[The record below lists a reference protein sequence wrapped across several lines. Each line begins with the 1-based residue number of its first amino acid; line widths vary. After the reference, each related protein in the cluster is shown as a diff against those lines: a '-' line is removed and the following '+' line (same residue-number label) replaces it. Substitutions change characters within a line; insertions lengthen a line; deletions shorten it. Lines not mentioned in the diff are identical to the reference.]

1 MATAMAQVPA
11 WSRGDLDFFLHGS
24 MSTEVA
30 PEAVLRAFIRIY
42 PDLFPSKDLSHLGL
56 IPDPEFGWPVGF
68 SRSQVPHLGGL
79 PAVGVNCASCH
90 VADVVAAEGGAPVR
104 VLGATS
110 HFDAEAFFG
119 AVIVATFR
127 TADAANMKRFL
138 AAYLAVND
146 PAGGARMQDSFAEK
160 WKQQEAKIVA
170 AIADDP
176 SGGKGLAA
184 GALHALTGDELR
196 LDHRLLADLDLAAL
210 AHSTLQLF
218 HNMRA
223 ALHVPD
229 QPPDKAPPASGFGR
243 NDAFGLLSAA
253 LFGVPQPPAPVK
265 YGVVWNL
272 DQRHWVHWDGNTQS
286 PLGRNILAA
295 LGLGA
300 PMEGRRGYFDFA
312 LVERHTT
319 LTEHIHAP
327 RYPFAIDRAAASRG
341 AAHFRA
347 HCAACH
353 EGPETDARLFSP
365 AEIGT
370 DPARA
375 AAFSPQQADRFNELL
390 GSVET
395 PGYAPPKQPGIRGTQ
410 KYWSP
415 TLAGVWA
422 RSPFLHNGSVRT
434 MQELLTP
441 PAARAK
447 TFHRGSRLFDAAQV
461 GYTDAGAYLLDT
473 TTAGNSNAGH
483 DYGTALPAD
492 EKRGLIEF
500 LKTL

>member
-1 MATAMAQVPA
+1 MARSDENSNPPPQAMSTAMAQVPA
-11 WSRGDLDFFLHGS
+11 WSREDLDFFLHGS
-24 MSTEVA
+24 MSTEVV
-30 PEAVLRAFIRIY
+30 PETVLRAFIRIY
-42 PDLFPSKDLSHLGL
+42 PEAFPTADLSHLGL
-56 IPDPEFGWPVGF
+56 LPDPAFGWPVGF
-68 SRSQVPHLGGL
+68 SRRNVPHLGGL
-79 PAVGVNCASCH
+79 SAVGVNCASCH
-90 VADVVAAEGGAPVR
+90 VADIAAVEGGTPVR

-119 AVIVATFR
+119 SLIVATFR
-127 TADAANMKRFL
+127 TADPANMQRFL
-138 AAYLAVND
+138 AAYLAESD
-146 PAGGARMQDSFAEK
+146 PAGGDKA
-160 WKQQEAKIVA
+160 QELLRSEWQRQAQKIA
-170 AIADDP
+170 AAMTADP
-176 SGGKGLAA
+176 SGAKDLAP
-184 GALHALTGDELR
+184 GALVRLDGVDLR
-196 LDHRLLADLDLAAL
+196 LDRQRLAESPDLAAL

-286 PLGRNILAA
+286 PLARNILAA

-300 PMEGRRGYFDFA
+300 PMEGKRGHFDFA

-319 LTEHIHAP
+319 LTERIHSP

-347 HCAACH
+347 QCAACH

-370 DPARA
+370 DPSRA
-375 AAFSPQQADRFNELL
+375 MAFTQSQADRFNELL
-390 GSVET
+390 ASVET
-395 PGYAPPKQPGIRGTQ
+395 PGYAPSKQPGIRGTQ

-415 TLAGVWA
+415 TLAGV
-422 RSPFLHNGSVRT
+422 
-434 MQELLTP
+434 
-441 PAARAK
+441 K
-447 TFHRGSRLFDAAQV
+447 TYSTAQDFSLQWE
-461 GYTDAGAYLLDT
+461 T
-473 TTAGNSNAGH
+473 
-483 DYGTALPAD
+483 
-492 EKRGLIEF
+492 
-500 LKTL
+500 

>member
-1 MATAMAQVPA
+1 
-11 WSRGDLDFFLHGS
+11 

-30 PEAVLRAFIRIY
+30 PEAVLRASIRIY
-42 PDLFPSKDLSHLGL
+42 PDLFPSKDLSHPGL

-90 VADVVAAEGGAPVR
+90 VADIAAAEGGAPVR

-127 TADAANMKRFL
+127 TADPVNMQRYL

-146 PAGGARMQDSFAEK
+146 PAEGATMQDYFAEK
-160 WKQQEAKIVA
+160 WKQQESKIA
-170 AIADDP
+170 AAMADDP
-176 SGGKGLAA
+176 SGGKGLAP
-184 GALHALTGDELR
+184 GALHALSGDDLR
-196 LDHRLLADLDLAAL
+196 LDHLRLADVDLAAL
-210 AHSTLQLF
+210 AHSTHQLF

-229 QPPDKAPPASGFGR
+229 QPPEKAPPASGFGR

-253 LFGVPQPPAPVK
+253 FFGVPQPPAPVK

-300 PMEGRRGYFDFA
+300 PMEGKRGHFDFA
-312 LVERHTT
+312 LVERHTN
-319 LTEHIHAP
+319 LTERIHAP

-341 AAHFRA
+341 TAHFRA

-365 AEIGT
+365 VEIGT
-370 DPARA
+370 APSRA
-375 AAFSPQQADRFNELL
+375 VAFSQPQADRFNE
-390 GSVET
+390 T
-395 PGYAPPKQPGIRGTQ
+395 PRQRG
-410 KYWSP
+410 
-415 TLAGVWA
+415 
-422 RSPFLHNGSVRT
+422 
-434 MQELLTP
+434 TP
-441 PAARAK
+441 PA
-447 TFHRGSRLFDAAQV
+447 THRPRRPRHPRF
-461 GYTDAGAYLLDT
+461 
-473 TTAGNSNAGH
+473 
-483 DYGTALPAD
+483 
-492 EKRGLIEF
+492 R
-500 LKTL
+500 